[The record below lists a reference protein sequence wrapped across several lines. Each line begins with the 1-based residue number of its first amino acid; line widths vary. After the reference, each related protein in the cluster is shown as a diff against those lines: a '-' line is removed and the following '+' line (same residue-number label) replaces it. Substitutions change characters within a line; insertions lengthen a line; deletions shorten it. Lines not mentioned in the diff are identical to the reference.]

1 MKYLIVQDWPSTHG
15 NHAGMVHMCEML
27 KEKWPN
33 EYEVLVK
40 PCPKAPKPISGFK
53 LKRKILGKYRYL
65 KGLYYKNVTCL
76 NDYKTLCKSMFQKL
90 HKGDEVFLLEYLL
103 PDEPQFGLAKYIK
116 AKYPYVKVYALSHL
130 TKTYFEQ
137 SIVNKR
143 PHIICEWSRPIDKM
157 LTLGSSLS
165 EYFKENH
172 VPEDKIVTGFHYVD
186 SDYYHADICKATV
199 HNPLTVISMGM
210 MQRDYSLLINVV
222 RKCPNVKWI
231 ICRGLKKVDHLF
243 EGISNV
249 ELKGFMPEAELRDL
263 MSKADI
269 SLNIMEDTVGSNV
282 ITTSMSMGLGL
293 VVTDVGSIRDYCD
306 EKNACFCKNDVD
318 SLVSAINKL
327 SNDGDKVISMK
338 KYSLEYSKRFHVV
351 NVHKWF
357 CSLKSLD

>member
-1 MKYLIVQDWPSTHG
+1 MQVY
-15 NHAGMVHMCEML
+15 
-27 KEKWPN
+27 
-33 EYEVLVK
+33 
-40 PCPKAPKPISGFK
+40 
-53 LKRKILGKYRYL
+53 
-65 KGLYYKNVTCL
+65 
-76 NDYKTLCKSMFQKL
+76 
-90 HKGDEVFLLEYLL
+90 GDEVFLLEYLL

-130 TKTYFEQ
+130 TETYFEQ

-143 PHIICEWSRPIDKM
+143 AHIICEWSRPIDKM

-357 CSLKSLD
+357 CSLRSLD